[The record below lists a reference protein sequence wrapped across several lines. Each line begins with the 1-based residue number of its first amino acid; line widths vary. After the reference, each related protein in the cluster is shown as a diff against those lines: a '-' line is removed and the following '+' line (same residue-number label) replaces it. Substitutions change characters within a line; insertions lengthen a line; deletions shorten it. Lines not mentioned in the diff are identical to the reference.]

1 MSNPTTQLEDM
12 IIYESYGK
20 LNRETLQAIAERVIA
35 SGVPISYMQFL
46 STVHDLIGGER
57 SIQAIRDAVKS
68 CSLFG
73 GNQE

>member
-57 SIQAIRDAVKS
+57 SIQAIRDAAQS
-68 CSLFG
+68 FSLFG